1 MADVLSGSRRLAWR
15 LAGRTRARGSAA
27 IVILAAMVDPIA
39 LDALLLRTRLPELV
53 LRPGLSVVARVAAR
67 GQGEHGVLVLAGV
80 PLTAKL
86 PEAVEAG
93 ETLRLHVT
101 EVTEERVVMRMES
114 PVAAPASPM
123 APPPPRVAV
132 EEPPRQE
139 RRAEGDERAGVS
151 LTFTGARVGRLD
163 LRVEVGPD
171 GVGATVTAAA
181 GDPYDRAEA
190 AAGRLRETLEASTGR
205 PAAVHVHPRRD
216 PLDLYA

>member
-1 MADVLSGSRRLAWR
+1 M
-15 LAGRTRARGSAA
+15 
-27 IVILAAMVDPIA
+27 DPVA
-39 LDALLLRTRLPELV
+39 LDALLLRTKLPELV

-93 ETLRLHVT
+93 ETLRLQVT
-101 EVTEERVVMRMES
+101 EVTEERVVMRMEA
-114 PVAAPASPM
+114 PVAPPASPM
-123 APPPPRVAV
+123 APPPRVAV
-132 EEPPRQE
+132 QEPPRRE
-139 RRAEGDERAGVS
+139 RGAEGDERAGVS

-171 GVGATVTAAA
+171 GIGATVTAAA
-181 GDPYDRAEA
+181 GGPYERAGA

-205 PAAVHVHPRRD
+205 PAAVRVHPRRD

>member
-1 MADVLSGSRRLAWR
+1 
-15 LAGRTRARGSAA
+15 
-27 IVILAAMVDPIA
+27 MVDPIA

-101 EVTEERVVMRMES
+101 EVTEERVVMRMEP
-114 PVAAPASPM
+114 PVAAPA
-123 APPPPRVAV
+123 APNAPPPRVTVGEA
-132 EEPPRQE
+132 PRRE
-139 RRAEGDERAGVS
+139 RGAEGEERAGVS

-171 GVGATVTAAA
+171 GVAATVTAAG

-190 AAGRLRETLEASTGR
+190 AAGRLRETLEASTGL
-205 PAAVHVHPRRD
+205 PAAVRVLARRD